1 MALLEVKPSG
11 HWSTHSPPY
20 NKYPDAQVKQ
30 LVTNVFLSLRKKRK
44 KKKRR
49 KSYKKYKL
57 NK

>member
-1 MALLEVKPSG
+1 MALFEINPSG

-20 NKYPDAQVKQ
+20 KKYPDAHVIHF
-30 LVTNVFLSLRKKRK
+30 VAKKYLLWTKNK
-44 KKKRR
+44 KLKKR